1 MTARTTATMT
11 KSATAPDVK
20 SAESFVWKR
29 PPPERILTI
38 RKTPIKNHGRLVN
51 VSHPKRIIA
60 PGENVF
66 MKKVYP
72 VRYRES
78 RKVMNSIRLKRSFVT
93 SAQAKFLSHRA
104 CHFRKPR
111 QYPQCVA
118 RAPRGM
124 NRVRLSQADSRTA
137 PARARAR
144 NQRAI

>member
-38 RKTPIKNHGRLVN
+38 RKTPIKNHCRLVN

-66 MKKVYP
+66 MKIVY
-72 VRYRES
+72 
-78 RKVMNSIRLKRSFVT
+78 
-93 SAQAKFLSHRA
+93 
-104 CHFRKPR
+104 HFRKPR